1 MQNDFKSKDIEFA
14 LYVLRHPECVKER
27 EVQDWL
33 ELREHRELMERLRC
47 FREAGMREAGWIKW
61 DEERQWF
68 VLRERVISRKK
79 KRQVRLSFIRYVAAI
94 AVLVTS
100 VSLFVFYQR
109 EHRLPK
115 EKVLSSRVEE
125 QGAVKL
131 ITGKGKEYV
140 LASSMLND
148 SDTLS
153 SQGMIIDSVGGV
165 KYMKILQDTTR
176 PDEFHTIQV
185 PRGGEYIL
193 ILDDGTRVWMNSESE
208 LRYPVSFHG
217 SERRVYLKGEAYFE
231 VKHDEEHPFVVETRK
246 LSTRVLGT
254 EFNVQSYENE
264 DINVTLVQ
272 GSVAVAK
279 NTGDA
284 GEVVLEPGENAL
296 LDGDSLRVEA
306 VDVLKYISWKEG
318 FFYYNN
324 VRLEDILDEL
334 GRWFDF
340 TVFYANEEVKDYRFK
355 FWANRKDSVEQ
366 VLARLNETG
375 KLKIEVKGKTVV
387 VSL

>member
-1 MQNDFKSKDIEFA
+1 MHEGLNYEDIEFA
-14 LYVLRHPECVKER
+14 LHVLHHPECLEDVKVR
-27 EVQDWL
+27 EWMEVKVHRDL
-33 ELREHRELMERLRC
+33 LEELRRY
-47 FREAGMREAGWIKW
+47 REAGMQEAGRIDWG
-61 DEERQWF
+61 EERQWSLLEKRMGIRARKRRTAL
-68 VLRERVISRKK
+68 VLA
-79 KRQVRLSFIRYVAAI
+79 RYAAVI
-94 AVLVTS
+94 AVLVCVS
-100 VSLFVFYQR
+100 VAVYYRQR
-109 EHRLPK
+109 EILPVEVAEMIPN
-115 EKVLSSRVEE
+115 EKTE
-125 QGAVKL
+125 AVKL
-131 ITGKGKEYV
+131 ITENGHEYL
-140 LASSMLND
+140 LASGINNG
-148 SDTLS
+148 DTLS
-153 SQGMIIDSVGGV
+153 TKGIVIDSVGGV

-193 ILDDGTRVWMNSESE
+193 ILDDGTRVWMNSESK
-208 LRYPVSFHG
+208 LRYPVTFHG
-217 SERRVYLKGEAYFE
+217 SERRVYLEGEAYFE
-231 VKHDEEHPFVVETRK
+231 VKHDEEHPFVVETKK

-272 GSVAVAK
+272 GSVAVGK
-279 NTGDA
+279 NTGDT

-340 TVFYANEEVKDYRFK
+340 TVFYTNEEVKDYRFK

>member
-1 MQNDFKSKDIEFA
+1 MHDSLNYEDIEFA
-14 LYVLRHPECVKER
+14 LHVLHHPECSEDADVREWLAVKEHR
-27 EVQDWL
+27 DLLE
-33 ELREHRELMERLRC
+33 ELRRY
-47 FREAGMREAGWIKW
+47 REAGVQEAGRIDWH
-61 DEERQWF
+61 EEFQWK
-68 VLRERVISRKK
+68 LLNRRIPRKK
-79 KRQVRLSFIRYVAAI
+79 KRLIGRIVAKYAAVI
-94 AVLVTS
+94 AVLICVS
-100 VSLFVFYQR
+100 VVVYYRQR
-109 EHRLPK
+109 EFLP
-115 EKVLSSRVEE
+115 VEVAE
-125 QGAVKL
+125 LVPNVRMDAVKL
-131 ITGKGKEYV
+131 ITENGHEYL
-140 LASSMLND
+140 LASGTSS

-153 SQGMIIDSVGGV
+153 TKGIVIDSVGGV

-193 ILDDGTRVWMNSESE
+193 ILDDGTRVWMNSESK
-208 LRYPVSFHG
+208 LRYPVTFHG
-217 SERRVYLKGEAYFE
+217 SERKVYLEGEAYFE
-231 VKHDEEHPFVVETRK
+231 VRYDKEHPFVVETRR

-254 EFNVQSYENE
+254 EFNVQSYESE

-272 GSVAVAK
+272 GSIAVSK
-279 NTGDA
+279 NTKDT
-284 GEVVLEPGENAL
+284 GEIVLKPGENAL
-296 LDGDSLRVEA
+296 LEGDSLRVEA

-340 TVFYANEEVKDYRFK
+340 TVFYTNTGVKDYRFK

-375 KLKIEVKGKTVV
+375 KLNIEVKGKTVV